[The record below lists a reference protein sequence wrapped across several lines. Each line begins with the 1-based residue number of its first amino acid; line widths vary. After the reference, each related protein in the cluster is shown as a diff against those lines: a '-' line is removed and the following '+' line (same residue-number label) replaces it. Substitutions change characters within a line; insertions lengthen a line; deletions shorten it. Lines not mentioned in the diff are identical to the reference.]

1 MFRSILGFA
10 LLAVVAWFALK
21 LMFGLLGFVVGIAG
35 TVLWLA
41 FIGFV
46 VYVALRLISPR
57 TADRIR
63 DMIKG
68 RPTES

>member
-1 MFRSILGFA
+1 MSGAFGVRRFSPLSHGSLSTDFGILG
-10 LLAVVAWFALK
+10 AWSAPHD
-21 LMFGLLGFVVGIAG
+21 G
-35 TVLWLA
+35 LWLA

-46 VYVALRLISPR
+46 VYVRVASRQPR